1 MDTVLSVYLYDTDIM
16 IVLPETVEDV
26 VVKLL
31 RLSNTRL
38 SHDIGWALEAAAG
51 WETNEIAYSQ
61 LGCIMD
67 NVKKAE
73 FLGKPMCQD
82 TGIPIFYVSGRFD
95 TSVRDEIANGI
106 RRATK
111 EIPLR
116 PNAVDPLTRENTGD
130 NLGEGMPII
139 HYHPTDD
146 DFMEITVLP
155 KGAGSENMTRL
166 AMLNP
171 SEGVDGVKRFI
182 IDTVLNAGGRPCPP
196 SIVGVGIGGM
206 SDTCVSMAK
215 EALLMPIDKRNPD
228 PVLDALEEELFIKL
242 NESGLGPMGLG
253 GNSTVLAVRIKKA
266 CCHTASLP
274 VAVNIGC
281 WATRRATAR
290 IMPNGTVE
298 YIQEGE

>member
-1 MDTVLSVYLYDTDIM
+1 MDTVLSVYLYDADIM

-82 TGIPIFYVSGRFD
+82 TGVPIFYVSGRFD

-206 SDTCVSMAK
+206 
-215 EALLMPIDKRNPD
+215 
-228 PVLDALEEELFIKL
+228 
-242 NESGLGPMGLG
+242 
-253 GNSTVLAVRIKKA
+253 
-266 CCHTASLP
+266 
-274 VAVNIGC
+274 
-281 WATRRATAR
+281 
-290 IMPNGTVE
+290 
-298 YIQEGE
+298 